1 MRGLPRPHLPKAG
14 QSPPAP
20 LATARLHP
28 RGEAFIPH
36 GSPYLGQAIPGE
48 PLCQSDVL
56 FRTGDRRDETSIGC
70 SHA

>member
-1 MRGLPRPHLPKAG
+1 MHSLPVHTYRRAAGAPRRRPAA
-14 QSPPAP
+14 PP
-20 LATARLHP
+20 
-28 RGEAFIPH
+28 GEAFIPH